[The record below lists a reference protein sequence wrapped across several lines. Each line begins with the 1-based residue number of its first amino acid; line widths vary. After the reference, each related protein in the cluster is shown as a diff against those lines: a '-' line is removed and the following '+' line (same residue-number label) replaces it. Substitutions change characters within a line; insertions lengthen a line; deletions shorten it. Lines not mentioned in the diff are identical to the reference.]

1 MFIQL
6 MLKQGKRNMLKLR
19 MGVLVVLFLFTAA
32 YNGLSDA
39 NEERESREID
49 TFTSSGQAGKLDGWQ
64 SFDDDLDECYEI
76 GQEEN
81 NFFLKARTKD
91 RGSIIAKSCSY
102 SLKEF
107 PIITWRWRA
116 LLFPEGADERYKR
129 SGDSVAGIYIIFP
142 SIINPGNFANKLGFK
157 LPVPDRLKPECI
169 KYVWSASLPI
179 GTVIDSP
186 YATKTKIVVLQNA
199 TSPLNTWVTEEVN
212 VYADYRRLF
221 NKEPDE
227 VKAVGILTDADDTS
241 SEAMADYDDIF
252 LKKSPVPQVNQDTEE
267 SSIVASNP

>member
-1 MFIQL
+1 MV
-6 MLKQGKRNMLKLR
+6 KLR
-19 MGVLVVLFLFTAA
+19 IGALVTLLLFAVFYSRILGATDEK
-32 YNGLSDA
+32 G
-39 NEERESREID
+39 SREID
-49 TFTSSGQAGKLDGWQ
+49 TFTPSGQAGELDGWH
-64 SFDDDLDECYEI
+64 SFDNDLDECYAI
-76 GQEEN
+76 GEEEN

-107 PIITWRWRA
+107 PVITWRWRA
-116 LLFPEGADERYKR
+116 LLFPEGADERYKH

-142 SIINPGNFANKLGFK
+142 SIINPGKFKNKLGFK

-186 YATKTKIVVLQNA
+186 YARKTKIVVLQNG
-199 TSPLNTWVTEEVN
+199 TSPLNKWVTEEVN
-212 VYADYRRLF
+212 VYEDYRRFF
-221 NKEPDE
+221 NKEPEE
-227 VKAVGILTDADDTS
+227 VQAVGILTDADDTS

-252 LKKSPVPQVNQDTEE
+252 LKKFPSPQVESETEE
-267 SSIVASNP
+267 TTVIARTP